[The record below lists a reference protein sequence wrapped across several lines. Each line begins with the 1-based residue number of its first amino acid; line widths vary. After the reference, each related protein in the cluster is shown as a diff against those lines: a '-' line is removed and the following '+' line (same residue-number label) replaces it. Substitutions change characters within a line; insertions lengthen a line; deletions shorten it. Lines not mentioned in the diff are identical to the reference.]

1 MKKFINILI
10 LLIGVLL
17 CACSCTPTSYKLSGR
32 LNAFLTSYADG
43 AVIDSVYIMCGDSIV
58 GQKVAVA
65 PDGSFTLT
73 GAVDTPLEATLVAEV
88 SVPGGKGKSSR
99 LFILENGNISFNDID
114 SGDIQGTPLNDA
126 VYAETVWLQQSAD
139 NAESKMQRASEFIEK
154 YKHTPASAVLLYNI
168 LWKNI
173 FSFEQ
178 QETII
183 NNADPCIME
192 SNFVNQYVSAILS
205 EQIRR
210 KALDATKEGEMFADF
225 EVEYKGKTQRL
236 SDYVGRGQYVLADF
250 WASWCSPCRMEIP
263 NLVNIYNKYK
273 NKGLV
278 VLGVTVD
285 DKPEDTQKA
294 IKDLG
299 IPYPQIINGGQ
310 ITAKPYGFQTI
321 PHIILFAPD
330 GKILKRGLRGEEVEK
345 VVREY
350 LK

>member
-1 MKKFINILI
+1 MKKELNVLI
-10 LLIGVLL
+10 LLVGVLL
-17 CACSCTPTSYKLSGR
+17 CACSNRPTSYTLSGR
-32 LNAFLTSYADG
+32 LNGFLTSYADG
-43 AVIDSVYIMCGDSIV
+43 AVIDSVYVMCGNSIV

-126 VYAETVWLQQSAD
+126 VYAETVWLKQSAD
-139 NAESKMQRASEFIEK
+139 DAESKMRRASEFIEK
-154 YKHTPASAVLLYNI
+154 YKHTPASAAFLYNVV
-168 LWKNI
+168 WQRI

-178 QETII
+178 QTAIMES
-183 NNADPCIME
+183 ADSCIME
-192 SNFVNQYVSAILS
+192 SDFVNKYATSILR
-205 EQIRR
+205 EQMRL
-210 KALDATKEGEMFADF
+210 KALAATKEGEMFADF
-225 EVEYKGKTQRL
+225 EVEYNGKIQRL
-236 SDYVGRGQYVLADF
+236 SDFVGRGQYVLADF

-263 NLVNIYNKYK
+263 NLVNIYKKYK
-273 NKGLV
+273 ERGLI
-278 VLGVTVD
+278 VLGVTVN
-285 DKPEDTQKA
+285 DKPEHTQNA
-294 IKDLG
+294 IKELK

-310 ITAKPYGFQTI
+310 ITAEPYGIQSI

-330 GKILKRGLRGEEVEK
+330 GKILKRGLRGEEIDK
-345 VVREY
+345 VVGEY